1 MNLGKDSESLCVEF
15 TEGNPEMHVRVKR
28 TGLGLPSRK
37 PTQVPTETD
46 LGLLPGPARPWEP
59 GSRWAM
65 VALAGPLEAPRGPGA
80 ARAGLTAAA
89 SLLLLPGCPGRSRRA
104 PR

>member
-46 LGLLPGPARPWEP
+46 LGLLPGPARPWEV
-59 GSRWAM
+59 GGRWWRWRVPWKLR
-65 VALAGPLEAPRGPGA
+65 VAPE
-80 ARAGLTAAA
+80 
-89 SLLLLPGCPGRSRRA
+89 LPERD
-104 PR
+104 